1 MTLRTELQ
9 QTACECQAMTRLPIV
24 LSFNLPREGG
34 DPNTCAYF
42 YIPKGGLSRLNDDE
56 GADRAMMSGDP
67 FVVAL
72 EDPGEAEYLH
82 ELVTALGVC
91 RRAVEDSSIKLSA
104 TGTLH

>member
-1 MTLRTELQ
+1 MDQYRTR
-9 QTACECQAMTRLPIV
+9 QTACECQAMTRQPIV

-34 DPNTCAYF
+34 DPNTWAYF
-42 YIPKGGLSRLNDDE
+42 YVPKGGLSRLVDDE
-56 GADRAMMSGDP
+56 RAYRMMSGDP

-91 RRAVEDSSIKLSA
+91 RRAVEDSSIKLSS

>member
-1 MTLRTELQ
+1 
-9 QTACECQAMTRLPIV
+9 MTRLPIV

-34 DPNTCAYF
+34 DPNTWAYF
-42 YIPKGGLSRLNDDE
+42 YVPKGGLSRLDDDE
-56 GADRAMMSGDP
+56 RAYRAMMSGDP